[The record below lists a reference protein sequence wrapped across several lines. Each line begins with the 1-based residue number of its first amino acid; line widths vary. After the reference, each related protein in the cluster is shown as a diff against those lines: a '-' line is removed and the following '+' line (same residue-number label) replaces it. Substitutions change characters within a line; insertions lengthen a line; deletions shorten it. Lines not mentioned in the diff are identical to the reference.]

1 MKNLYTSPEITVVQ
15 TENPV
20 LISGSGNSYKLER
33 NTIREDASGARGKLY
48 EDKSLWDDMED
59 E

>member
-15 TENPV
+15 TESPA
-20 LISGSGNSYKLER
+20 LISGSGKSYKLER
-33 NTIREDASGARGKLY
+33 NTIREDASDARGKFY